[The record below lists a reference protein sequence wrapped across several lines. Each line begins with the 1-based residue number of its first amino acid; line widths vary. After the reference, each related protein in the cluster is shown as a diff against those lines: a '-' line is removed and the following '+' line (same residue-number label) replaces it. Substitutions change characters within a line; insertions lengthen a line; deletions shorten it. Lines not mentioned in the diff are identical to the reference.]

1 MYESF
6 YGLKE
11 KPFNIL
17 PDPEYLFMST
27 EHDNA
32 YTHMLYA
39 IKEKKGF
46 VVITGEI
53 GSGKTTLINYLLEQ
67 IQEEINVAL
76 INNTFLPPNQFV
88 KMICQ
93 EFELEVGDM
102 DKAAMM
108 ESFQDFL
115 LEQYAQKKRVVL
127 IIDEAQNL
135 SRKTMEEIR
144 MLSNLEAE
152 KHHLIQMVFVGQPEL
167 KYKLQQK
174 SLEQFAQRVTVHCH
188 LDVLK
193 TEEVDKYI
201 KHRMKVGGAQDQN
214 IFDKE
219 AIAAISLYSRG
230 IPRIINTLCDTALVY
245 GFADEL
251 KIIGKKTIQDVIKS
265 RAEGGIFSE
274 FAKDEK
280 KESYTTIKKNTFE
293 SNYSDKM
300 RLMEEK
306 IHNIDNLLV
315 NLDKRLLSLT
325 EKKEDRD
332 VVVVELFKMLK
343 KSIEDRFNTQIK
355 FCDYLKEEQPNEQ
368 KLKREQPNE
377 QEELELNSPKKF
389 YKFTKLFEKVENE

>member
-67 IQEEINVAL
+67 IQEEINVGL
-76 INNTFLPPNQFV
+76 INNTFLPPTQFV

-93 EFELEVGDM
+93 EFELEVDGM

-108 ESFQDFL
+108 AYFQDFL
-115 LEQYAQKKRVVL
+115 LQQYTQKKRVVL

-144 MLSNLEAE
+144 MLSNIEAE

-193 TEEVDKYI
+193 TEEVEKYV

-219 AIAAISLYSRG
+219 AIAAISLHSRG

-245 GFADEL
+245 GFADGL
-251 KIIGKKTIQDVIKS
+251 KNIGKKTIQDVIKS

-274 FAKDEK
+274 ISKDEK
-280 KESYTTIKKNTFE
+280 KEDYATIKKNPFE
-293 SNYSDKM
+293 SQYLDRMK
-300 RLMEEK
+300 LMEEK

-325 EKKEDRD
+325 DKKEDRD
-332 VVVVELFKMLK
+332 IVVVELFKLLK
-343 KSIEDRFNTQIK
+343 KSMEDRFDTQMK
-355 FCDYLKEEQPNEQ
+355 FCDYLKEEQPDDH
-368 KLKREQPNE
+368 K
-377 QEELELNSPKKF
+377 ELELNSPKKF
-389 YKFTKLFEKVENE
+389 YKFTKLFEKEKN